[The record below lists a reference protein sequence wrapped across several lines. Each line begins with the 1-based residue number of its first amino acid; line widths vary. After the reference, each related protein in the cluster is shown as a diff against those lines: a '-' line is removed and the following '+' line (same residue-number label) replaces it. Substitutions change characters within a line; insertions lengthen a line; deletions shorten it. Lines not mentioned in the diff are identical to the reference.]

1 MKCPE
6 WKKRHS
12 RKPLVKSNRLEKEAK
27 VWYPKI
33 LTLRRLRRKDC
44 KAFGLAYNMYEPA
57 LVVLQPAEKIRK
69 YFPCRNIVVEGKER
83 EENPYNRY
91 FPVVCLCDFGAID
104 SSVSKTNERF
114 REDKRK
120 NPHDFPCLEPPKDYK
135 KQGDTKEKKKN
146 DAPLATSK
154 SMASKPGDGKQDI
167 WNKEGVIDVEAEDEK
182 EKSAMDKEELRK
194 K

>member
-1 MKCPE
+1 
-6 WKKRHS
+6 
-12 RKPLVKSNRLEKEAK
+12 
-27 VWYPKI
+27 
-33 LTLRRLRRKDC
+33 
-44 KAFGLAYNMYEPA
+44 MYEPA

-120 NPHDFPCLEPPKDYK
+120 NPRDFPCL
-135 KQGDTKEKKKN
+135 T
-146 DAPLATSK
+146 TRSK
-154 SMASKPGDGKQDI
+154 AIPRG
-167 WNKEGVIDVEAEDEK
+167 
-182 EKSAMDKEELRK
+182 KEEGRCTFGDLEK
-194 K
+194 YGE